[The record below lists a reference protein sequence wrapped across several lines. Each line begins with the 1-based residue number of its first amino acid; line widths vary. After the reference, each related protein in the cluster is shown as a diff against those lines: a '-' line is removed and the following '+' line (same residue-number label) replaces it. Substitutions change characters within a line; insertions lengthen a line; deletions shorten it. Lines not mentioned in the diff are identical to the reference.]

1 MKRLFEP
8 GFVYPCDSI
17 GEYEDLTG
25 EVVHVDEFDDDDD
38 CVAVKVKI
46 EDVAVITGFWRLPN
60 SNRKSVWC
68 APLKGYYA
76 KIRVYRSGG
85 GFYPD
90 DIITGWS
97 ITKFEE

>member
-1 MKRLFEP
+1 MKKLFEP
-8 GFVYPCDSI
+8 GFVYPCDGI

-25 EVVHVDEFDDDDD
+25 EIVGVDEFDDDDD

-46 EDVAVITGFWRLPN
+46 EGIEGCGVITGFWRLP
-60 SNRKSVWC
+60 STRS
-68 APLKGYYA
+68 APKLGHYA
-76 KIRVYRSGG
+76 KIKVYRSGG

-97 ITKFEE
+97 VNKFEEYK